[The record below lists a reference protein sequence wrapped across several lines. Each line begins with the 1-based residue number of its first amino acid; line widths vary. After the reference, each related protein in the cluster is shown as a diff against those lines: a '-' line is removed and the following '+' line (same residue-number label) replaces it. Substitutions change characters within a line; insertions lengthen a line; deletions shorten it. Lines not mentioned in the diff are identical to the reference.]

1 MGKLMLNDINYSGGG
16 GGSNVSITPT
26 LSTGTKIADFEIDG
40 VSDSLYAPS
49 GSGGSSVIP
58 NPQGTPTDTLN
69 TIEIDNTIYDI
80 AGSGGGGTGQTIAD
94 VLWSGPETPST
105 TGTDITLSHAIS
117 DYDFIVFTVNQNSAY
132 DSIVIIAV
140 NELTIGERYIKTGY
154 SGSQMDVYFDY
165 TSDTTINIKSSASA
179 YLTTYIKITG
189 LKFCGTLAPQI
200 FSTEEKEI
208 GVWIDN
214 KPLYQKTYDLNNM
227 TVPDNTWTN
236 NLLNTTGTG
245 INITHYEGI
254 FGLGSVNYE
263 FSNFS
268 YYRNS
273 DEFFTAMIATD
284 NDDINVRPNMNAGT
298 PVTINRV
305 TIQYTKNSDTP
316 GSGSYGTLGIPMVTY
331 NGDEK
336 VIGTWFGETLYEKS
350 YIIDNLAPNPSDWVN
365 DIQITGIKDIAEIVC
380 SGYLSSGTVSFVAP
394 YITVS
399 YNHTSGYTRH
409 YFRDLGSSGQVTLR
423 TTIRYTKTT

>member
-1 MGKLMLNDINYSGGG
+1 MLNDISYSGGG
-16 GGSNVSITPT
+16 GG
-26 LSTGTKIADFEIDG
+26 
-40 VSDSLYAPS
+40 
-49 GSGGSSVIP
+49 GGSSVIP

-69 TIEIDNTIYDI
+69 TIEIDSTVYDI
-80 AGSGGGGTGQTIAD
+80 PGSGGGGGGTGQTITD
-94 VLWSGPETPST
+94 ILWSGSETPRYPTVYTAS
-105 TGTDITLSHAIS
+105 LLHSVY
-117 DYDFIVFTVNQNSAY
+117 DYDFIVFDAIETDYSRSIHYMISVSDIAENKSYLQDSDGDSGFVITFLSDVSIQLEAYQSAH
-132 DSIVIIAV
+132 A
-140 NELTIGERYIKTGY
+140 
-154 SGSQMDVYFDY
+154 
-165 TSDTTINIKSSASA
+165 
-179 YLTTYIKITG
+179 TTYTKITG

-208 GVWIDN
+208 GVWIDD
-214 KPLYQKTYDLNNM
+214 KPLYQKTFNLNNI

-236 NLLNTTGTG
+236 NLLNTIGTG

-254 FGLGSVNYE
+254 FGLGSANYE
-263 FSNFS
+263 FSDFS

-273 DEFFTAMIATD
+273 SEFFTSMIAVD

-316 GSGSYGTLGIPMVTY
+316 GSGSYGTLGVPMVTY

-336 VIGTWFGETLYEKS
+336 VIGTWFDETLYEKS

-365 DIQITGIKDIAEIVC
+365 DIQITGVKDIVEIVC

-399 YNHTSGYTRH
+399 YNHTSSYTRH
-409 YFRDLGSSGQVTLR
+409 YFRDLGSSGRVTLKA
-423 TTIRYTKTT
+423 TIRYTKTT

>member
-1 MGKLMLNDINYSGGG
+1 MGKLMLNDISYSGGGGG

-40 VSDSLYAPS
+40 VLDSLYAPS
-49 GSGGSSVIP
+49 GG
-58 NPQGTPTDTLN
+58 
-69 TIEIDNTIYDI
+69 
-80 AGSGGGGTGQTIAD
+80 GGGGTGQTITD
-94 VLWSGPETPST
+94 ILWSGSETPRYPTVYTAS
-105 TGTDITLSHAIS
+105 LSHSIY
-117 DYDFIVFTVNQNSAY
+117 DYDFIVFDAIETDYGRHIHYMISVNDIVENEMHLQDSDGDSGFVITFLSDISIQLEAY
-132 DSIVIIAV
+132 
-140 NELTIGERYIKTGY
+140 
-154 SGSQMDVYFDY
+154 Q
-165 TSDTTINIKSSASA
+165 SSHA
-179 YLTTYIKITG
+179 TTYTKITG

-208 GVWIDN
+208 GVWIDD

-227 TVPDNTWTN
+227 TVSDNTWTN

-254 FGLGSVNYE
+254 FGLGSANYE
-263 FSNFS
+263 FSDFS

-273 DEFFTAMIATD
+273 NEFFTSMIAVD

-298 PVTINRV
+298 PITINRV

-316 GSGSYGTLGIPMVTY
+316 GSGSYGTLGVPMVTY

-336 VIGTWFGETLYEKS
+336 VIGTWFNETLYEKS
-350 YIIDNLAPNPSDWVN
+350 YIIDNLASNPSDWVN
-365 DIQITGIKDIAEIVC
+365 DIQITGVKDIVEIVS
-380 SGYLSSGTVSFVAP
+380 SGYLSNTSYTYAAP
-394 YITVS
+394 YIAVS
-399 YNHTSGYTRH
+399 YNHTSGYARH

-423 TTIRYTKTT
+423 ATIRYTKTT

>member
-1 MGKLMLNDINYSGGG
+1 MGKLMLNDISYSGGG
-16 GGSNVSITPT
+16 GG
-26 LSTGTKIADFEIDG
+26 
-40 VSDSLYAPS
+40 
-49 GSGGSSVIP
+49 GGSSVIP
-58 NPQGTPTDTLN
+58 NPQGIPTDTLN
-69 TIEIDNTIYDI
+69 TIEIDSTIYDI
-80 AGSGGGGTGQTIAD
+80 AGSGSGGDGRSVKIVDTLWEGTI
-94 VLWSGPETPST
+94 TPPT
-105 TGTDITLSHAIS
+105 AGTEVALNHKVS
-117 DYDFIVFTVNQNSAY
+117 DYDV
-132 DSIVIIAV
+132 IVITLTATNATYKEIATFQTDSMV
-140 NELTIGERYIKTGY
+140 IGQDYMLTGY
-154 SGSQMDVYFDY
+154 FYANSVALIAFINY
-165 TSDTTINIKSSASA
+165 TSDTSITVKSTASA
-179 YLTTYIKITG
+179 TPAIYHKIQG
-189 LKFCGTLAPQI
+189 IKFCGTLAPQI

-208 GVWIDN
+208 GVWIDD

-254 FGLGSVNYE
+254 FGLGSANYE
-263 FSNFS
+263 FSDFS

-273 DEFFTAMIATD
+273 GEFFTAMIAVD
-284 NDDINVRPNMNAGT
+284 NDDINIRPNINGGT
-298 PVTINRV
+298 SVTINRV

-316 GSGSYGTLGIPMVTY
+316 GSGSYGTLGVPMVTY

-365 DIQITGIKDIAEIVC
+365 DIQITGIKDIVDIVC

>member
-1 MGKLMLNDINYSGGG
+1 MGKLMLNDISYSGGGGG

-49 GSGGSSVIP
+49 GG
-58 NPQGTPTDTLN
+58 
-69 TIEIDNTIYDI
+69 
-80 AGSGGGGTGQTIAD
+80 GGGGTGQTITD
-94 VLWSGPETPST
+94 ILWSGAETPRYPTVYTAS
-105 TGTDITLSHAIS
+105 LSHSIY
-117 DYDFIVFTVNQNSAY
+117 DYDFIVFDAIETDYDRRIHYMISVSDIVENETYLQDGDGDSGFVITFLSDVSVQLEAY
-132 DSIVIIAV
+132 
-140 NELTIGERYIKTGY
+140 
-154 SGSQMDVYFDY
+154 Q
-165 TSDTTINIKSSASA
+165 SSHA
-179 YLTTYIKITG
+179 TTYTKITG

-236 NLLNTTGTG
+236 NLLNTTGAG

-254 FGLGSVNYE
+254 FGLGSANYE

-273 DEFFTAMIATD
+273 SEFFTAMIAVD

-316 GSGSYGTLGIPMVTY
+316 GSGSYGTLGVPMVTY

-336 VIGTWFGETLYEKS
+336 VIGTWFDETLYEKS
-350 YIIDNLAPNPSDWVN
+350 YIIDNLASNPSDWVN
-365 DIQITGIKDIAEIVC
+365 DIQITGVKDIVEIVC
-380 SGYLSSGTVSFVAP
+380 SGYLTNTTYTYVAP

-423 TTIRYTKTT
+423 ATIRYTKTT

>member
-1 MGKLMLNDINYSGGG
+1 MGKLMLNDISYSGGG
-16 GGSNVSITPT
+16 GG
-26 LSTGTKIADFEIDG
+26 
-40 VSDSLYAPS
+40 
-49 GSGGSSVIP
+49 GGSSVTP

-69 TIEIDNTIYDI
+69 TIEIDSTIYDI
-80 AGSGGGGTGQTIAD
+80 AGSGGGGSFKAVDT
-94 VLWSGPETPST
+94 LWEGTTTPPTAGT
-105 TGTDITLSHAIS
+105 TITLSHNITDYDELVFTMGTTASTYISAIS
-117 DYDFIVFTVNQNSAY
+117 FEVDTLVIGNAYVKSALFTQGTVSVTVFF
-132 DSIVIIAV
+132 
-140 NELTIGERYIKTGY
+140 E
-154 SGSQMDVYFDY
+154 Y
-165 TSDTTINIKSSASA
+165 TSVGTITIRTFSPSTPSIYYKIQGIKF
-179 YLTTYIKITG
+179 G
-189 LKFCGTLAPQI
+189 GTLAPQI

-208 GVWIDN
+208 GVWIDD

-227 TVPDNTWTN
+227 TVSDNTWTN

-254 FGLGSVNYE
+254 FGLGSANYE
-263 FSNFS
+263 FSDFS

-273 DEFFTAMIATD
+273 SEFFTAMIAVD
-284 NDDINVRPNMNAGT
+284 NDDINIRPNMNAGT
-298 PVTINRV
+298 PITINRV

-316 GSGSYGTLGIPMVTY
+316 GSGSYGSLGVPMVTY

-350 YIIDNLAPNPSDWVN
+350 YIIDNLTPNPSDWVN
-365 DIQITGIKDIAEIVC
+365 DVQITGIKDVAEIVC

-409 YFRDLGSSGQVTLR
+409 YFRDLGSSGRVTLR
-423 TTIRYTKTT
+423 ATIRYTKTT